1 MVMPVARM
9 DGVIRQLRHTVLSA
23 QAAER
28 TDAELLERYIAQRD
42 ERAFEALLR
51 RHGAMV
57 LGVCRRL
64 LRNRA
69 DVEDAFQAT
78 FVVFLRKA
86 ASIRPRG
93 NVANWLYGVAHRTA
107 LKANAMNRR
116 RRDKEKRQVRPAA
129 GCDGA
134 DGANAVLLEAL
145 DAELSRLPEMY
156 RTAVV
161 LCDLE
166 GRSYREAAAQVGCPQ
181 GTLSGRLTRAR
192 ILLARRLAARGIT
205 LTAAAWAIIRAP
217 AASASVP
224 TSLFA
229 DILRLHAWLA
239 GHGMPAAGVV
249 SERVASLSKGVIQM
263 LLLSK
268 LKLLGGVFVLGVTA
282 ALVCWLYTAQA
293 RALGAG
299 QDDGAKAEARAR
311 PATPIPSGSGEADGD
326 LKEAQFVFRGNA
338 PRNQGV
344 KLVVADTVAPVLT
357 LAVAPDLQVYV
368 GDVEVH
374 RAMLRP
380 GTRVRIRMDASN
392 SAVRTIRTI
401 TEDLHRTLILA
412 SEKDIGERG
421 TPSIAEVLRALGSD
435 RRVVPGVY
443 NVSKFDVQITC
454 ERIVDKVDPPRFF
467 PLIGPARLH
476 HVHWKCTVRYTEAVE
491 SQTPFP
497 FAVTRPRVDTVY
509 IDKDYLVLAK

>member
-9 DGVIRQLRHTVLSA
+9 DGVIRQVRHTVLSA

-28 TDAELLERYIAQRD
+28 TDAELLQRYIAQRD

-51 RHGAMV
+51 RHGPMV

-64 LRNRA
+64 LRNHA
-69 DVEDAFQAT
+69 DVQDAIQAT

-93 NVANWLYGVAHRTA
+93 NVGNWLHGVAHRTA

-116 RRDKEKRQVRPAA
+116 RRDKERQARPAT
-129 GCDGA
+129 GCDGG
-134 DGANAVLLEAL
+134 DGANAALLEAL
-145 DAELSRLPEMY
+145 DTELSRLPEMY
-156 RTAVV
+156 RTAIV

-192 ILLARRLAARGIT
+192 MLLARRLAARGIT
-205 LTAAAWAIIRAP
+205 LTAAAWAMIRAP

-224 TSLFA
+224 PSLFA
-229 DILRLHAWLA
+229 DVLRLSDALA
-239 GHGMPAAGVV
+239 GHGMPAAGVLPH
-249 SERVASLSKGVIQM
+249 RVASLSKGVIQM

-268 LKLLGGVFVLGVTA
+268 LKLLGGVFVLGAIAV
-282 ALVCWLYTAQA
+282 LVCWLYTAQA

-299 QDDGAKAEARAR
+299 QDDGAAAGAQAR
-311 PATPIPSGSGEADGD
+311 PATPMPAGSRDVDGD

-338 PRNQGV
+338 PGNQGV
-344 KLVVADTVAPVLT
+344 KLVVADTLAPVLT

-368 GDVEVH
+368 GDVEIH

-380 GTRVRIRMDASN
+380 GTRVRIRMDATN
-392 SAVRTIRTI
+392 STVRTIRTV
-401 TEDLHRTLILA
+401 TEDLHRILILA

-421 TPSIAEVLRALGSD
+421 TPSIAEVLRALGGD
-435 RRVVPGVY
+435 RHVIPFVY
-443 NVSKFDVQITC
+443 NVSKFDVQITW
-454 ERIVDKVDPPRFF
+454 ERIVDKVDSPRFF
-467 PLIGPARLH
+467 PLVGPARLH

-497 FAVTRPRVDTVY
+497 FATTRPRVEIVY